1 MTGSNVASQMALN
14 AVLRAG
20 ARRINRRINAQRPA
34 SPAFHRAGTGVGVAT
49 GQAARIVAVL
59 HEAILLLPPV
69 LERQSR

>member
-20 ARRINRRINAQRPA
+20 ARRINAQRPA
-34 SPAFHRAGTGVGVAT
+34 SPAFHRAGTGVGVST